1 MLVKSPVA
9 VSTSL
14 PSGRLAAMSPAN
26 TDTWLPTATAEGS
39 TPARWAY
46 EARAAATGRSYAT
59 ASAVPARHCAS
70 AC

>member
-14 PSGRLAAMSPAN
+14 PPGRLAAMSPAN

-39 TPARWAY
+39 TPASSAY
-46 EARAAATGRSYAT
+46 EERAAASGRS
-59 ASAVPARHCAS
+59 
-70 AC
+70 